1 MSADGRLALSLGDEC
16 PVRMFEFNGHRWQ
29 QVGKAILNT
38 ELYELTGTSVA
49 LSGDGNYLAS
59 ASGIYAEIAKV
70 FDVSNVT
77 FNPDPAEDCGFPE
90 DTITIELTPQLV
102 PNPTTGILY
111 FKNGTLTP
119 TNSADQ
125 PVCYDVLG
133 RELNFDSIQESSID
147 ISSLAAGIYF
157 LVIDGKCWKIV
168 KVDL

>member
-1 MSADGRLALSLGDEC
+1 
-16 PVRMFEFNGHRWQ
+16 MFEFNGHRWQ

-102 PNPTTGILY
+102 P
-111 FKNGTLTP
+111 
-119 TNSADQ
+119 
-125 PVCYDVLG
+125 
-133 RELNFDSIQESSID
+133 
-147 ISSLAAGIYF
+147 
-157 LVIDGKCWKIV
+157 
-168 KVDL
+168 

>member
-1 MSADGRLALSLGDEC
+1 
-16 PVRMFEFNGHRWQ
+16 MFEFNGHRWQ

-111 FKNGTLTP
+111 FKNGTLAP